1 MLSVIN
7 SKYCLDME
15 KKLIKTEERLTPY
28 TIEELRAGI
37 LESEKQFA
45 EGRFKTIEEVFEGL
59 GEHFDVEEEMLLE
72 AV

>member
-15 KKLIKTEERLTPY
+15 RKLIKTEERLTPY

-59 GEHFDVEEEMLLE
+59 GERFDVEEEMLLE

>member
-1 MLSVIN
+1 LSVIN
-7 SKYCLDME
+7 PKCDLDME
-15 KKLIKTEERLTPY
+15 KKLLKTEEQLPPY

-45 EGRFKTIEEVFEGL
+45 EGRYKTIEEVFEGL
-59 GEHFDVEEEMLLE
+59 GERFDVEEEMLLE